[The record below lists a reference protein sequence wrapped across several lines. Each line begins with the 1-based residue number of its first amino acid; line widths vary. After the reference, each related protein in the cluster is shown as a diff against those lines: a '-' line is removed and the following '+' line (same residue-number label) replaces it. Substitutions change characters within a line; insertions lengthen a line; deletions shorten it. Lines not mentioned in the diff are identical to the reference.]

1 MNNVILSLLVENH
14 FGVLTRITNLFSQRG
29 FNIDSLAVGET
40 ENPGYSRV
48 TIATHGD
55 ENIINQIRL
64 QLDKL
69 EDVKIVSLI
78 PDEQQFIREVALIKL
93 APGKEQ
99 LEALD
104 GVLEDFGGRKQ
115 IIEDDCCIIEV
126 TATPATINFFV
137 EELREYHIK
146 EVCRTGCAALALSQE
161 TVY

>member
-1 MNNVILSLLVENH
+1 MLAYSEMSKDELKKELEGLKKDYEEICKKNISLDM
-14 FGVLTRITNLFSQRG
+14 SRG
-29 FNIDSLAVGET
+29 
-40 ENPGYSRV
+40 
-48 TIATHGD
+48 
-55 ENIINQIRL
+55 
-64 QLDKL
+64 K
-69 EDVKIVSLI
+69 
-78 PDEQQFIREVALIKL
+78 
-93 APGKEQ
+93 PGKEQ

-146 EVCRTGCAALALSQE
+146 EVCRTGGAALALSQE